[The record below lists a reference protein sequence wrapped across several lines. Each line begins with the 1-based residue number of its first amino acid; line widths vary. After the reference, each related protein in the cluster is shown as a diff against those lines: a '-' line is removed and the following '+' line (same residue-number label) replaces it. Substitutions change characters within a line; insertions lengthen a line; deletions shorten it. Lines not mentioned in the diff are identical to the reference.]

1 MSRVWRAVRVQ
12 PVGARRAML
21 VVSRNGVSILYPNE
35 MTQGARRL
43 LTDLGYTVVW
53 HQHLTPKRGLK

>member
-1 MSRVWRAVRVQ
+1 
-12 PVGARRAML
+12 ML
-21 VVSRNGVSILYPNE
+21 VISRNGVSMLYPNE

-53 HQHLTPKRGLK
+53 HQHLTPKIGPKQ